1 MPYPTPLK
9 PVALL
14 LALAAAFGVCV
25 GTGMAPA
32 SASGAAATT
41 AKGVSKPPQTV
52 LQYKADLTAASKL
65 TTLPA
70 NLVTPLVA
78 VTNKNELYATGCHSM
93 GNQPGPNP
101 ATCEFGTPG
110 GKYKI
115 WLIGDSHASQWFSAL
130 STFATARGASLTVH
144 TKSSC
149 PIMVGVPF
157 YPNTTKPY
165 VTCQDYNE
173 WVYGQIAV
181 ANPDLLL
188 VANYQGLERL
198 YIGQVGNGLDRLA
211 PVAKRVILLG
221 DTPKQL
227 GLLPPCL
234 LKQSQAIQKCAVPL
248 NRAYFPQVTDGV
260 QRAAQRNG
268 YGYVDPRSWFCTATV
283 CPPVIANRVIYA
295 DATHISIDASKYFSN
310 RMAMALNA
318 QIQPAQK

>member
-1 MPYPTPLK
+1 M
-9 PVALL
+9 V
-14 LALAAAFGVCV
+14 LALAAAFGVTA
-25 GTGMAPA
+25 GTGLSSAYAEPA
-32 SASGAAATT
+32 T
-41 AKGVSKPPQTV
+41 KGISKPPQTV
-52 LQYKADLTAASKL
+52 LQYKSDLVSASKL
-65 TTLPA
+65 NSLPA
-70 NLVTPLVA
+70 RLVTPLAA
-78 VTNKNELYATGCHSM
+78 VTNKNVLYSSGCHSM
-93 GNQPGPNP
+93 GNQPGANP
-101 ATCEFGTPG
+101 ENCEFGTPG

-115 WLIGDSHASQWFSAL
+115 WLIGDSHASQWFTAL
-130 STFATARGASLTVH
+130 ETFAVARGASLTVH

-149 PIMVGVPF
+149 PIMTGLPF

-165 VTCQDYNE
+165 VPCQDYND
-173 WVYGQIAV
+173 WVYAQITA

-198 YIGQVGNGLDRLA
+198 YISQVGNGLDRLA
-211 PVAKRVILLG
+211 TVAKRVILLG

-234 LKQSQAIQKCAVPL
+234 QKQPRAIQKCAVPL
-248 NRAYFPQVTDGV
+248 SRAYFPQVTDGV

-283 CPPVIANRVIYA
+283 CPPIIANRVIYA

>member
-1 MPYPTPLK
+1 MPFPKPLK
-9 PVALL
+9 PIALV
-14 LALAAAFGVCV
+14 LALAAAFGVIV
-25 GTGMAPA
+25 AAGIPA
-32 SASGAAATT
+32 ASAATT
-41 AKGVSKPPQTV
+41 NLGIPKPPQTV
-52 LQYKADLTAASKL
+52 LQYKSDLVAASAL
-65 TTLPA
+65 TSIPA
-70 NLVTPLVA
+70 RLATPLVA
-78 VTNKNELYATGCHSM
+78 VTNKNVLYSTGCHSM
-93 GNQPGPNP
+93 GNQPGANP

-130 STFATARGASLTVH
+130 EAFAVARGASLIVH

-149 PIMVGVPF
+149 PIMIGLPF

-165 VTCQDYNE
+165 VPCQDYND
-173 WVYGQIAV
+173 WVYAQISA

-211 PVAKRVILLG
+211 TAAKRVILIG

-234 LKQSQAIQKCAVPL
+234 QKQPQAIQKCAVPL
-248 NRAYFPQVTDGV
+248 SRAYFPQVTDGV

-268 YGYVDPRSWFCTATV
+268 YGYVDPRTWFCTATV

-295 DATHISIDASKYFSN
+295 DATHISIDASKYFAN

-318 QIQPAQK
+318 QIPPTKK